1 MTDLPDN
8 LRMKDALKMFYNEH
22 GLPPDGGTTSRL
34 FKVQIG
40 FIKFHL
46 PNPKMR
52 QQVVLFH
59 DMNHIL
65 TNYKA
70 DFFTGEI
77 QIAGYEISSGC
88 GKYLFAWWINL
99 CFYALG
105 LIINPK
111 LLFIGFMRGRNC
123 KGIYYY
129 AKELNNPLE
138 MRIGAIKEKLG
149 FNKPI
154 NKTNWKDILL
164 FAFWGI
170 IAILNLM
177 VFITPFFLIVLYVLY
192 HFWF

>member
-1 MTDLPDN
+1 
-8 LRMKDALKMFYNEH
+8 MKDALKIFYDEH
-22 GLPPDGGTTSRL
+22 GLPPDGGTASQF

-40 FIKFHL
+40 FIKLHL

-70 DFFTGEI
+70 EFSTGEV
-77 QIAGYEISSGC
+77 QIAGYEIASGC

-99 CFYALG
+99 CFFALG

-111 LLFIGFMRGRNC
+111 LLFAGFIKGRKC

-129 AKELNNPLE
+129 TNQLDTLIE
-138 MRIGAIKEKLG
+138 MNIGAIKEKLG
-149 FNKPI
+149 FNIPI
-154 NKTNWKDILL
+154 TKTNWRDISL
-164 FAFWGI
+164 FIFWGI
-170 IAILNLM
+170 ISILNL
-177 VFITPFFLIVLYVLY
+177 IISIGPFFLIILFILN
-192 HFWF
+192 HF